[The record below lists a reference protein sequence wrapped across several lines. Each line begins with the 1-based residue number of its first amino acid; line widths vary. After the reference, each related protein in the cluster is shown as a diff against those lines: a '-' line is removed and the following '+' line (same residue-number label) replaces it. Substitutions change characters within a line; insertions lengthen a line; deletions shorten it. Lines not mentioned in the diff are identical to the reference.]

1 MTLDD
6 ITIIITTYKSNK
18 KVKLCLDSI
27 QGKCKVIIIENSKD
41 QKLKESVEKNYK
53 NVECIIPFENLGYGK
68 ANNLALKKVT
78 TKYSLILNPDTNL
91 SNNALEKFL
100 IRVNNNLDFAIIGPQ
115 DFQNIKN
122 EKNLNLIKVNN
133 LKGFAMFLNMYKFKN
148 IGFFDENFFLY
159 FEEIDLCKK
168 IKINNENIYL
178 DSNIKIFHEG
188 GKSVDASHD
197 AEIELNR
204 NWHWMWSTFY
214 FHKKY
219 KGLVFALIITF
230 PYLISSFF
238 RVIFYLLTFNE
249 KKKNIYKQRLGGLV
263 NSILGKK
270 SWYRPKI

>member
-6 ITIIITTYKSNK
+6 ITIIITTYKSNE
-18 KVKLCLDSI
+18 KVNFCLDSI
-27 QGKCKVIIIENSKD
+27 QGKCKVLIVENSKD
-41 QKLKESVEKNYK
+41 QKFKESVEKKYK
-53 NVECIIPFENLGYGK
+53 NVKCIIPIENLGYGK

-91 SNNALEKFL
+91 SNNALENFL
-100 IRVNNNLDFAIIGPQ
+100 IRVKNNLDFAIIGPL

-122 EKNLNLIKVNN
+122 EENLNLIRVNN
-133 LKGFAMFLNMYKFKN
+133 LKGFAMFLNMHKFKN

-159 FEEIDLCKK
+159 LEEIDLCKK
-168 IKINNENIYL
+168 IKINNEKIYL

-188 GKSVDASHD
+188 GKSVDIFYD
-197 AEIELNR
+197 TEIELNR

-219 KGLVFALIITF
+219 KGHIFALIITF
-230 PYLISSFF
+230 PYLISSVF
-238 RVIFYLLTFNE
+238 RVIFYLLIFNE
-249 KKKNIYKQRLGGLV
+249 KKKNIYKQRLSGLV